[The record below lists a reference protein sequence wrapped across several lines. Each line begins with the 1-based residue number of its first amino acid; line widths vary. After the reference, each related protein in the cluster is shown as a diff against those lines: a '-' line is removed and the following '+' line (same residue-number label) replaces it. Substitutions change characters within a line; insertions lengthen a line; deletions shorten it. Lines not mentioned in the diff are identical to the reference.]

1 VRACSSRRSLGV
13 VYLKARCWLESY
25 PFQPRVVSRDGS
37 ERIRH
42 DVFQDSICVV
52 MLPGKSD
59 PLSTI
64 QEMVW
69 ERGGGEKSRAPSAE

>member
-1 VRACSSRRSLGV
+1 
-13 VYLKARCWLESY
+13 
-25 PFQPRVVSRDGS
+25 VSRDGS

-59 PLSTI
+59 PLSMI

-69 ERGGGEKSRAPSAE
+69 ERGGGEKRRAPSAE